1 MPGNSHTLILVDN
14 GNNETEPGPL
24 RSWESYLD
32 ARGLMVFET
41 VRRARRRILANE
53 AVRQGAFSL
62 SAGLASLIL
71 LLLLGT
77 QILNWPWLLLLP
89 AATLA
94 VGVYATWRRM
104 PSYYR
109 VAQHV
114 DHRLGLPDTLSTAL
128 FFASDVRPPAGMRRA
143 QWLQAESLA
152 AGLDLRRAIPIRMPR
167 AIYWTALL
175 AMIAGSLFAL
185 RYGLDRRL
193 DLRPPLAR
201 IVQERLGI
209 MPEQPQT
216 ARVRKDPRQPDR
228 REETGFSLDDPQQ
241 KSPGELDAAPDTALD
256 TVGVPDVDNSKTA
269 SSRADGSQKDP
280 SAQLESG
287 QSDNEESEGLSANS
301 GNQPSGEGRQGPGAG
316 KQGQAGEQQGAGNTA
331 EYSSLLAKFRDAMS
345 SLLNRMRQQ
354 PGAQA
359 GQPQASVK
367 SGRQS
372 KGQAGNNR
380 QDGKQGKQQ
389 GEGQQGD
396 AQDGQPGE
404 DNQNAQSAQSGS
416 SGQGGQEPSTKQPG
430 SGIGRQD
437 GSKDVKL
444 AEQLAAMGKISEIIG
459 KRSAN
464 VTGEVTVE
472 VQNSNQQ
479 LRTPYAQRTAHH
491 AEADGEISR
500 DEVPVALQAYV
511 QQYFEQVRKQ
521 ALGPVGV
528 KPPETPVRRK
538 GEPAK
543 TPGV

>member
-1 MPGNSHTLILVDN
+1 MK
-14 GNNETEPGPL
+14 
-24 RSWESYLD
+24 RSWESYLG

-62 SAGLASLIL
+62 SAALASLIL

-94 VGVYATWRRM
+94 VGAYATWRRM
-104 PSYYR
+104 PSGYR

-128 FFASDVRPPAGMRRA
+128 FFASDGQPPAGMRRA
-143 QWLQAESLA
+143 QWSQAESLA
-152 AGLDLRRAIPIRMPR
+152 AGLDLRRAIPIRLPR

-209 MPEQPQT
+209 VPEQPQN
-216 ARVRKDPRQPDR
+216 ARARKDARQPDR
-228 REETGFSLDDPQQ
+228 REETGFSLDDTQQ
-241 KSPGELDAAPDTALD
+241 KGPGELDAAPDTALD

-269 SSRADGSQKDP
+269 SSRADGSQKDS

-287 QSDNEESEGLSANS
+287 QSENEESEGLSANS
-301 GNQPSGEGRQGPGAG
+301 GSQPSGEGRQGPGAA

-331 EYSSLLAKFRDAMS
+331 ENSSLLSKFRDAMS

-359 GQPQASVK
+359 GQQQASAK
-367 SGRQS
+367 GGRQS

-380 QDGKQGKQQ
+380 QDGKQGQQQ
-389 GEGQQGD
+389 GEGQPGD
-396 AQDGQPGE
+396 AQDGQPG
-404 DNQNAQSAQSGS
+404 DDSQNAQSAQSGS

-464 VTGEVTVE
+464 LTGEVTVE

-479 LRTPYAQRTAHH
+479 LRTPYAQRAANH
-491 AEADGEISR
+491 AETDGEISR

-528 KPPETPVRRK
+528 KPPETPARHK
-538 GEPAK
+538 GEPPK
-543 TPGV
+543 TPGF